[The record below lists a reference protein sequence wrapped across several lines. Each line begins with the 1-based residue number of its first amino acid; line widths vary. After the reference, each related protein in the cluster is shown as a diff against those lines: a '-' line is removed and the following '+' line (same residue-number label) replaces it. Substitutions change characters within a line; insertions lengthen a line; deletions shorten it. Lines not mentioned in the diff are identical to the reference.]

1 MGKCEYS
8 QYRDG
13 SDRCVIKGNMKG
25 MDNDKVNSDT
35 YKEYCRY
42 ESGYKK
48 CPFYEA
54 KQKESSSGG
63 CFLTSA
69 CVRARGL
76 ADDCEE
82 LQTLRAFRDGWL
94 KDQPYGPESIR
105 EYYRIAPAVVESI
118 DASSNAVDIYNAIF
132 ERVILPCIRCIQAG
146 RNGEAFDLYKS
157 ATAKLAE
164 KFS

>member
-1 MGKCEYS
+1 MAKCEYA

-13 SDRCVIKGNMKG
+13 ADRCMIKGSIKG

-35 YKEYCRY
+35 YREYCRY

-48 CPFYEA
+48 CPFYDA
-54 KQKESSSGG
+54 KQKQSSSGG

-94 KDQPYGPESIR
+94 LAQPYGPESIR
-105 EYYRIAPAVVESI
+105 EYYRIAPAVVERI
-118 DASSNAVDIYNAIF
+118 DVSPDAERVYHAIYTQ
-132 ERVILPCIRCIQAG
+132 VILPCIRYIRAG
-146 RNGEAFDLYKS
+146 VLRYVSNDW
-157 ATAKLAE
+157 
-164 KFS
+164 